1 MRIDTLGA
9 LIGRDVLELR
19 QLAYFVAVAEELH
32 FGRAAQR
39 LLLAQPSLSRQIR
52 QLEDEL
58 GVTLLER
65 TSRRVELTVG
75 GRTFL
80 DHAVATLAQ
89 VEEARVAAR
98 RAASGLAGQVRLGFV
113 ASVAVAVLP
122 DLVAAHRRSRPQVT
136 LDLREM
142 TTEAQV
148 PALVEGRIDV
158 GLARDLEPVPG
169 LRLQTVARERLLVTM
184 PAHHSLHSRRKLHFA
199 ELREEPFVTLPR
211 DQVPRAWDR
220 LWMLSRRAGF
230 APRIAQEALQYTT
243 MLALVAADIGVA
255 VVPESVR
262 SLRTS
267 GVKYVPIDDSDAESV
282 ILAVSRVDERN
293 PAVPGF
299 LNLMDRD
306 SLLET
311 RT

>member
-1 MRIDTLGA
+1 M
-9 LIGRDVLELR
+9 ELR

-32 FGRAAQR
+32 FGRAAER

-52 QLEDEL
+52 QLENEV

-65 TSRRVELTVG
+65 TSRRVELTAA
-75 GRTFL
+75 GRSFL

-89 VEEARVAAR
+89 AEEAQVAAR
-98 RAASGLAGQVRLGFV
+98 RAANGLAGHVRLGFV

-122 DLVAAHRRSRPQVT
+122 DLVAAHRRSHPQVT
-136 LDLREM
+136 LELREM

-148 PALVEGRIDV
+148 PALVEGRLDV

-169 LRLQTVARERLLVTM
+169 LRLVTVSRERLVVTM
-184 PAHHSLHSRRKLHFA
+184 PAHHPLRSRRKLHFA
-199 ELREEPFVTLPR
+199 EVRGEPFVTLPR

-267 GVKYVPIDDSDAESV
+267 GVKYVPIDDPDAESV
-282 ILAVSRVDERN
+282 ILAVSREEERN

-299 LNLMDRD
+299 LHVMNRD
-306 SLLET
+306 NAET
-311 RT
+311 ARR